1 MMSKEQEDKLTEMDL
16 LKMDPEMLLMYLSK
30 SYQLEVPL
38 SVEEGNG
45 NAARVMAKASAY
57 YTYLIT
63 IKTHANLLKRT
74 LKRKEVDKDIIEDML
89 MRETVLESEM
99 ARAKQVYDTIS
110 RMFTIRHQEI
120 DQELKMSKWG
130 EKKMKNKWEISLIFF
145 SEIFYL

>member
-1 MMSKEQEDKLTEMDL
+1 MSKEQNKDEHTEMDL

-30 SYQLEVPL
+30 SYPLEVPL

-45 NAARVMAKASAY
+45 NAAKMMAKASAY

-74 LKRKEVDKDIIEDML
+74 LKRKEVDKEIVEDML

-120 DQELKMSKWG
+120 DQELKMSK
-130 EKKMKNKWEISLIFF
+130 
-145 SEIFYL
+145 

>member
-1 MMSKEQEDKLTEMDL
+1 MSREQEEDKHTEMDL

-30 SYQLEVPL
+30 SYPLEVPL
-38 SVEEGNG
+38 SVEEGDG
-45 NAARVMAKASAY
+45 NAAKMMAKASAY

-74 LKRKEVDKDIIEDML
+74 LKRKEVNKDIVEDML
-89 MRETVLESEM
+89 MRETVFESEM

-120 DQELKMSKWG
+120 DQELKMSK
-130 EKKMKNKWEISLIFF
+130 
-145 SEIFYL
+145 

>member
-1 MMSKEQEDKLTEMDL
+1 MSREQEEKQTTEMDL

-45 NAARVMAKASAY
+45 NAAKMMAKASAY

-74 LKRKEVDKDIIEDML
+74 LKRKEVDKEIVEDML

-99 ARAKQVYDTIS
+99 TRAKQVYDTIS

-120 DQELKMSKWG
+120 DQELKMSK
-130 EKKMKNKWEISLIFF
+130 
-145 SEIFYL
+145 

>member
-1 MMSKEQEDKLTEMDL
+1 MSKEQEEDKHTEMDI

-30 SYQLEVPL
+30 SYPLEMPL

-45 NAARVMAKASAY
+45 NAAKMMAKASAY

-63 IKTHANLLKRT
+63 IKTHANLLKRI
-74 LKRKEVDKDIIEDML
+74 LKRKEVDKEIVEDML

-99 ARAKQVYDTIS
+99 TRAKQVYDTIS

-120 DQELKMSKWG
+120 DQELKMSK
-130 EKKMKNKWEISLIFF
+130 
-145 SEIFYL
+145 

>member
-1 MMSKEQEDKLTEMDL
+1 MSKEQEENKLTEMDL
-16 LKMDPEMLLMYLSK
+16 LKMDPEMLLMHLSK

-45 NAARVMAKASAY
+45 NAAKVMAKASAY

-74 LKRKEVDKDIIEDML
+74 LKRKEVDKDIVEDML
-89 MRETVLESEM
+89 MRETVFEAEM

-120 DQELKMSKWG
+120 DQELKMSK
-130 EKKMKNKWEISLIFF
+130 
-145 SEIFYL
+145 

>member
-1 MMSKEQEDKLTEMDL
+1 MSKGQENKLTEMDL

-45 NAARVMAKASAY
+45 NAAKMMAKASAY

-74 LKRKEVDKDIIEDML
+74 LKRKEVDKEIVEDML

-99 ARAKQVYDTIS
+99 TRAKQVYDTIS

-120 DQELKMSKWG
+120 DQELKMSK
-130 EKKMKNKWEISLIFF
+130 
-145 SEIFYL
+145 

>member
-1 MMSKEQEDKLTEMDL
+1 MSKTQEDKQLTEMDL

-30 SYQLEVPL
+30 NYKLEVPL

-45 NAARVMAKASAY
+45 NAAKMMAKASAY

-74 LKRKEVDKDIIEDML
+74 LKRKEVDKEIVEDML

-120 DQELKMSKWG
+120 GQELKMSK
-130 EKKMKNKWEISLIFF
+130 
-145 SEIFYL
+145 

>member
-1 MMSKEQEDKLTEMDL
+1 MSKTQEDKQLTEMDL
-16 LKMDPEMLLMYLSK
+16 LKMDPEMLLMYLSR

-45 NAARVMAKASAY
+45 NAAKMMAKASAY

-63 IKTHANLLKRT
+63 IKTHANLLKRV

-89 MRETVLESEM
+89 MRETVFEAEM

-120 DQELKMSKWG
+120 DQELKMSK
-130 EKKMKNKWEISLIFF
+130 
-145 SEIFYL
+145 

>member
-1 MMSKEQEDKLTEMDL
+1 MSKEQEEDKRTEMDL

-30 SYQLEVPL
+30 SYPLEVPL

-63 IKTHANLLKRT
+63 IKTHANLLKRG
-74 LKRKEVDKDIIEDML
+74 LKRKEVDKEIVEDML
-89 MRETVLESEM
+89 MRETVFEAEM

-120 DQELKMSKWG
+120 DQELKMSK
-130 EKKMKNKWEISLIFF
+130 
-145 SEIFYL
+145 

>member
-1 MMSKEQEDKLTEMDL
+1 MSKEQEENKLTEMDL

-45 NAARVMAKASAY
+45 NAAKVMAKASAY

-63 IKTHANLLKRT
+63 IKTHANLLKRI
-74 LKRKEVDKDIIEDML
+74 LKRKEMDKDIIEDML
-89 MRETVLESEM
+89 MRETVFEAEM

-120 DQELKMSKWG
+120 DQELKMSK
-130 EKKMKNKWEISLIFF
+130 
-145 SEIFYL
+145 

>member
-1 MMSKEQEDKLTEMDL
+1 MSKEQNENKLTEMGL

-45 NAARVMAKASAY
+45 NAAKMMAKASAY

-74 LKRKEVDKDIIEDML
+74 LKRKEVDKEIVEDML

-99 ARAKQVYDTIS
+99 TRAKQVYDTIS

-120 DQELKMSKWG
+120 DQELKMSKQRR
-130 EKKMKNKWEISLIFF
+130 KRTKKNK
-145 SEIFYL
+145 

>member
-1 MMSKEQEDKLTEMDL
+1 MSKGQEEDKLTEMDL
-16 LKMDPEMLLMYLSK
+16 LKMDPEMLLMYLSR

-45 NAARVMAKASAY
+45 NAAKMMAKASAY

-74 LKRKEVDKDIIEDML
+74 LKRKEVDKEIVEDML

-99 ARAKQVYDTIS
+99 TRAKQVYDTIS

-120 DQELKMSKWG
+120 DQELKMSK
-130 EKKMKNKWEISLIFF
+130 
-145 SEIFYL
+145 

>member
-1 MMSKEQEDKLTEMDL
+1 MSKGQEEDKLTEMDL

-74 LKRKEVDKDIIEDML
+74 LKRKEVDKEIVEDML

-99 ARAKQVYDTIS
+99 TRAKQVYDTIS

-120 DQELKMSKWG
+120 DQELKMSK
-130 EKKMKNKWEISLIFF
+130 
-145 SEIFYL
+145 

>member
-1 MMSKEQEDKLTEMDL
+1 MSKEQNKDEHTEMDL
-16 LKMDPEMLLMYLSK
+16 LKMDPEMLLMYLSRN
-30 SYQLEVPL
+30 YQLEVPL

-45 NAARVMAKASAY
+45 NAAKMMAKASAY

-74 LKRKEVDKDIIEDML
+74 LKRKEVDKEIVEDML

-99 ARAKQVYDTIS
+99 TRAKQVYDTIS

-120 DQELKMSKWG
+120 DQELKMSK
-130 EKKMKNKWEISLIFF
+130 
-145 SEIFYL
+145 

>member
-1 MMSKEQEDKLTEMDL
+1 MSKEQNKDELTEMDL

-45 NAARVMAKASAY
+45 NAAKMMAKASAY

-63 IKTHANLLKRT
+63 IKTHANLLKRG

-89 MRETVLESEM
+89 MRETVFEAEM

-120 DQELKMSKWG
+120 DQELKMSK
-130 EKKMKNKWEISLIFF
+130 
-145 SEIFYL
+145 

>member
-1 MMSKEQEDKLTEMDL
+1 MSKEQEDKFTEMDL

-45 NAARVMAKASAY
+45 NAAKMMAKASAY

-74 LKRKEVDKDIIEDML
+74 LKRKEVNKDIIEDML

-99 ARAKQVYDTIS
+99 TRAKQVYDTIS

-120 DQELKMSKWG
+120 DQELKMSK
-130 EKKMKNKWEISLIFF
+130 
-145 SEIFYL
+145 

>member
-1 MMSKEQEDKLTEMDL
+1 MSREQEENKLTEMDL
-16 LKMDPEMLLMYLSK
+16 LKMDPEMLLMYLSRNYK
-30 SYQLEVPL
+30 LEVPL

-45 NAARVMAKASAY
+45 NAAKMMAKASAY

-74 LKRKEVDKDIIEDML
+74 LKRKEVDRDIVEDML
-89 MRETVLESEM
+89 MRETVFEAEM

-120 DQELKMSKWG
+120 DQELKMSK
-130 EKKMKNKWEISLIFF
+130 
-145 SEIFYL
+145 

>member
-1 MMSKEQEDKLTEMDL
+1 MDL
-16 LKMDPEMLLMYLSK
+16 LKMDPEMLLMYLSQ
-30 SYQLEVPL
+30 SYKLEVPL

-45 NAARVMAKASAY
+45 TAAKMMAKASAY

-74 LKRKEVDKDIIEDML
+74 LKRKEVNKEIIEDML
-89 MRETVLESEM
+89 MRETVFESEM

-120 DQELKMSKWG
+120 DQELKMSK
-130 EKKMKNKWEISLIFF
+130 
-145 SEIFYL
+145 

>member
-1 MMSKEQEDKLTEMDL
+1 MSKEQEEDKHTEMDL

-30 SYQLEVPL
+30 SYPLEVPL

-45 NAARVMAKASAY
+45 NAAKMMAKASAY

-74 LKRKEVDKDIIEDML
+74 LKRKVVDKDIIEDML
-89 MRETVLESEM
+89 MRETVFEAEM

-120 DQELKMSKWG
+120 DQELKMSK
-130 EKKMKNKWEISLIFF
+130 
-145 SEIFYL
+145 

>member
-1 MMSKEQEDKLTEMDL
+1 MSKEQEEDKHTEMDL

-30 SYQLEVPL
+30 SYPLEVPL

-45 NAARVMAKASAY
+45 NAAKMMAKASAY

-74 LKRKEVDKDIIEDML
+74 LKRKEVDKEIVEDML

-99 ARAKQVYDTIS
+99 TRAKQVYDTIS

-120 DQELKMSKWG
+120 DQELKMSKQRR
-130 EKKMKNKWEISLIFF
+130 KRTKKNK
-145 SEIFYL
+145 

>member
-1 MMSKEQEDKLTEMDL
+1 MSKEQEENKLTEMDL

-30 SYQLEVPL
+30 SYPLEVPL

-45 NAARVMAKASAY
+45 NAAKMMAKASAY

-74 LKRKEVDKDIIEDML
+74 LKRKEVDKEIIEDML
-89 MRETVLESEM
+89 MRETVFEAEM

-120 DQELKMSKWG
+120 DQELKMSK
-130 EKKMKNKWEISLIFF
+130 
-145 SEIFYL
+145 

>member
-1 MMSKEQEDKLTEMDL
+1 MSKEQEENKLTETDL
-16 LKMDPEMLLMYLSK
+16 LKMDPEMLLMYLSR

-74 LKRKEVDKDIIEDML
+74 LKRKEVDKEIIEDML

-99 ARAKQVYDTIS
+99 TRAKQVYDTIS

-120 DQELKMSKWG
+120 DQELKMSK
-130 EKKMKNKWEISLIFF
+130 
-145 SEIFYL
+145 

>member
-1 MMSKEQEDKLTEMDL
+1 MSKTQEDKQLTKMDL

-30 SYQLEVPL
+30 NYKLEVPL

-45 NAARVMAKASAY
+45 NAAKMMAKASAY

-74 LKRKEVDKDIIEDML
+74 LKRKEVDKEIVEDML

-120 DQELKMSKWG
+120 NQELKMSK
-130 EKKMKNKWEISLIFF
+130 
-145 SEIFYL
+145 

>member
-1 MMSKEQEDKLTEMDL
+1 MSKEQEENNLTEMDL

-74 LKRKEVDKDIIEDML
+74 LKRKEVDKEIVEDML

-99 ARAKQVYDTIS
+99 TRAKQVYDTIS

-120 DQELKMSKWG
+120 DQELKMSK
-130 EKKMKNKWEISLIFF
+130 
-145 SEIFYL
+145 

>member
-1 MMSKEQEDKLTEMDL
+1 MNKEQEDKLTEMDL

-74 LKRKEVDKDIIEDML
+74 LKRKEVDKEIVEDML

-99 ARAKQVYDTIS
+99 TRAKQVYDTIS

-120 DQELKMSKWG
+120 DQELKMSK
-130 EKKMKNKWEISLIFF
+130 
-145 SEIFYL
+145 

>member
-1 MMSKEQEDKLTEMDL
+1 MSKEQNKDEHTEMDL

-30 SYQLEVPL
+30 SYPLEVPL

-74 LKRKEVDKDIIEDML
+74 LKRKEVDKEIIEDML
-89 MRETVLESEM
+89 MRETVFESEM
-99 ARAKQVYDTIS
+99 TRAKQVYDTIS

-120 DQELKMSKWG
+120 DQELKMSK
-130 EKKMKNKWEISLIFF
+130 
-145 SEIFYL
+145 

>member
-1 MMSKEQEDKLTEMDL
+1 MSKEQEENKLTEMDL
-16 LKMDPEMLLMYLSK
+16 LKMDPEMLLMYLSRN
-30 SYQLEVPL
+30 YQLEVPL

-45 NAARVMAKASAY
+45 NAEKVMAKASAY

-63 IKTHANLLKRT
+63 IKTHANLLKRG

-89 MRETVLESEM
+89 MRETVFEAEM

-120 DQELKMSKWG
+120 DQELKMSK
-130 EKKMKNKWEISLIFF
+130 
-145 SEIFYL
+145 

>member
-1 MMSKEQEDKLTEMDL
+1 MSREQEEDKLTEMDL
-16 LKMDPEMLLMYLSK
+16 LKMDPEMLLMYLSR

-74 LKRKEVDKDIIEDML
+74 LKRKEVNKEIVEDML
-89 MRETVLESEM
+89 MREAVLESEM
-99 ARAKQVYDTIS
+99 TRAKQVYDTIS

-120 DQELKMSKWG
+120 DQELKMSK
-130 EKKMKNKWEISLIFF
+130 
-145 SEIFYL
+145 

>member
-1 MMSKEQEDKLTEMDL
+1 MSKTQEDKQPTEMDL

-30 SYQLEVPL
+30 SYPLEVPL

-45 NAARVMAKASAY
+45 NAAKMMAKASAY

-74 LKRKEVDKDIIEDML
+74 LKRKEVDKEIVEDML

-120 DQELKMSKWG
+120 DQELKMSK
-130 EKKMKNKWEISLIFF
+130 
-145 SEIFYL
+145 

>member
-1 MMSKEQEDKLTEMDL
+1 MNKEQEEDKHTEMDL

-74 LKRKEVDKDIIEDML
+74 LKRKEVDKNIIEDML

-120 DQELKMSKWG
+120 DQELKMSK
-130 EKKMKNKWEISLIFF
+130 
-145 SEIFYL
+145 